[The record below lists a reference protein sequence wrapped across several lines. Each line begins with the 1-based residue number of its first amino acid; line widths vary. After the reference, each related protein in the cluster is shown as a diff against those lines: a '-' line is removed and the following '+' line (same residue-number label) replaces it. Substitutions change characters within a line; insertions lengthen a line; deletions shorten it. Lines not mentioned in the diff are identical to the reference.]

1 MEKKLK
7 KFGVYFNT
15 TLIDTIEAESFEE
28 AEAIALEKVERVPA
42 QLIYKGKVLYE
53 DDSGCDDV
61 DETFYDNFII
71 KPLEEK

>member
-1 MEKKLK
+1 MAKKL

-15 TLIDTIEAESFEE
+15 TLIDTIEAESFKE
-28 AEAIALEKVERVPA
+28 AEAMALKKVERMPA
-42 QLIYKGKVLYE
+42 RLIYKGEVLYE

-71 KPLEEK
+71 KPLKEK